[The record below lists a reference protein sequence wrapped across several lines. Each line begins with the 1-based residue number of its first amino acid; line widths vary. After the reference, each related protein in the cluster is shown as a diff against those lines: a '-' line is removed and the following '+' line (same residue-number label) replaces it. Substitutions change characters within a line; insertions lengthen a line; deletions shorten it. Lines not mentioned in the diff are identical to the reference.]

1 MPKSDD
7 PRTEALSRLD
17 DELKA
22 FESKR
27 AGTASSKGD
36 AGAASDAY
44 RLMAGLIGGLLGG
57 LGFGWLFDQFAHTGP
72 WGMIGGLLIG
82 IAVST
87 YAAVRKAGQMNV
99 STTTAKAGPVPPA
112 PVDDEDD

>member
-1 MPKSDD
+1 MPEFDES
-7 PRTEALSRLD
+7 RSEALKRLD

-27 AGTASSKGD
+27 AGKASPTG
-36 AGAASDAY
+36 GAAAASQAY

-57 LGFGWLFDQFAHTGP
+57 LGFGWLFDQFAHTAP

-82 IAVST
+82 IGAST
-87 YAAVRKAGQMNV
+87 YGVVRMAGQM
-99 STTTAKAGPVPPA
+99 SASQPTEPGPGSA
-112 PVDDEDD
+112 PRADDEDE

>member
-1 MPKSDD
+1 MPESDES
-7 PRTEALSRLD
+7 RSEALRRLD

-22 FESKR
+22 FEHKR
-27 AGTASSKGD
+27 AGPASAQSG
-36 AGAASDAY
+36 AGAAAQAY

-82 IAVST
+82 IGAST
-87 YAAVRKAGQMNV
+87 YGAVRKAAQM
-99 STTTAKAGPVPPA
+99 SASQPEEPGPGPA
-112 PVDDEDD
+112 PAADDEDE

>member
-1 MPKSDD
+1 MPEFDD
-7 PRTEALSRLD
+7 TRNEAIKRLD

-27 AGTASSKGD
+27 AGSASSADG
-36 AGAASDAY
+36 AGAASQAY

-82 IAVST
+82 IGVST
-87 YAAVRKAGQMNV
+87 YGAVRKAGEMTA
-99 STTTAKAGPVPPA
+99 SAPAAPGPDPAAKA
-112 PVDDEDD
+112 DDEDE

>member
-7 PRTEALSRLD
+7 TRTEALKRLD

-22 FESKR
+22 FESTR
-27 AGTASSKGD
+27 AGPASSKGE
-36 AGAASDAY
+36 AGAASEAY

-57 LGFGWLFDQFAHTGP
+57 IGFGWLFDQFAHTRP

-82 IAVST
+82 IGVST
-87 YAAVRKAGQMNV
+87 YGAVRKAGQMNV
-99 STTTAKAGPVPPA
+99 SNSPSAGPAPPA
-112 PVDDEDD
+112 PDTDEDD